1 MFGYGLGYGLGYGFG
16 PSYILIIIG
25 LVISLWASWYVN
37 HNFKKYDQV
46 PSHRGTTGADAARFI
61 LDNAGLQNIEIRRV
75 SGNLT
80 DNYNPG
86 NKTLNLSDST
96 YDSTSVAAIG
106 VAAHECGHAIQD
118 QTSYAPMRVR
128 ASLVPAVNLGSQAS
142 IPLIIVG
149 ALMGGNHFLITLGIW
164 LFALVVLFQVV
175 TLPVEFNA
183 SGRAVKILSSGSL
196 LDSDEVPMVK
206 QVLFAAALTYVA
218 AVISTALQLLRLI
231 LIFGNDRR

>member
-1 MFGYGLGYGLGYGFG
+1 MYGYGYGFG
-16 PSYILIIIG
+16 PSYLLIIIG
-25 LVISLWASWYVN
+25 LAISMWASWYVN
-37 HNFKKYDQV
+37 HNFKKYDQFT
-46 PSHRGTTGADAARFI
+46 SHRGKSGADAARYI
-61 LDNAGLQNIEIRRV
+61 LDSAGLQDIQINKV

-86 NKTLNLSDST
+86 DKTLNLSEST

-128 ASLVPAVNLGSQAS
+128 AALVPAVNLGSNAS
-142 IPLIIVG
+142 IPLIIIG
-149 ALMGGNHFLITLGIW
+149 ALLGMNQTLITIGIW

-183 SGRAVKILSSGSL
+183 SGRAIKILGSGDI
-196 LDSDEVPMVK
+196 LDNDEVPMVK

-218 AVISTALQLLRLI
+218 AAISTALQLLRLI
-231 LIFGNDRR
+231 LIFGDNRN

>member
-1 MFGYGLGYGLGYGFG
+1 MYGYGYGFG
-16 PSYILIIIG
+16 LSYLLIIIG
-25 LVISLWASWYVN
+25 LAISLWASWYVN
-37 HNFKKYDQV
+37 HNFKKYDQFT
-46 PSHRGTTGADAARFI
+46 SHRGKSGADAARYI
-61 LDNAGLQNIEIRRV
+61 LDSAGLQDIQINKV

-86 NKTLNLSDST
+86 NKTLNLSEST

-118 QTSYAPMRVR
+118 QTSYVPMRVR
-128 ASLVPAVNLGSQAS
+128 AALVPAVNLGSNAS
-142 IPLIIVG
+142 IPLIIIG
-149 ALMGGNHFLITLGIW
+149 ALLGMNQTLITLGIW

-183 SGRAVKILSSGSL
+183 SGRAIKILGSGDI

-218 AVISTALQLLRLI
+218 AAISTALQLLRLI
-231 LIFGNDRR
+231 IIFGDNRN

>member
-1 MFGYGLGYGLGYGFG
+1 MYTYGFFG
-16 PSYILIIIG
+16 PSYLLIIIG

-37 HNFKKYDQV
+37 HNFKKYDEV
-46 PSHRGTTGADAARFI
+46 PSHHGTSGADAARFI
-61 LDNAGLQNIEIRRV
+61 LDNAGLQNIQIQRV
-75 SGNLT
+75 SGKLT
-80 DNYNPG
+80 DNYNPT
-86 NKTLNLSDST
+86 NKTLNLSEST

-118 QTSYAPMRVR
+118 QTSYAPMRLR
-128 ASLVPAVNLGSQAS
+128 SALVPAVNLGSNFS
-142 IPLIIVG
+142 IPIILLGVILGANQTLIQI
-149 ALMGGNHFLITLGIW
+149 GIW

-183 SGRAVKILSSGSL
+183 SGRAVKILSSSTL
-196 LDSDEVPMVK
+196 VDNDEVPMVK

-231 LIFGNDRR
+231 LIFGDNRN

>member
-1 MFGYGLGYGLGYGFG
+1 MYGYGFFG
-16 PSYILIIIG
+16 PSYFLVIIG

-46 PSHRGTTGADAARFI
+46 TSQSGTSGAQAARFI
-61 LDNAGLQNIEIRRV
+61 LDNAGLQDVQILRT

-80 DNYNPG
+80 DNYNPT
-86 NKTLNLSDST
+86 NKTLNLSEST
-96 YDSTSVAAIG
+96 FDSTSVAAIG

-118 QTSYAPMRVR
+118 QTGYVPMRAR
-128 ASLVPAVNLGSQAS
+128 AALVPAVNLGSNFS
-142 IPLIIVG
+142 IPLILLGVILG
-149 ALMGGNHFLITLGIW
+149 ANQTLIQIGIW

-183 SGRAVKILSSGSL
+183 SGRAIKILSSGNVL
-196 LDSDEVPMVK
+196 NSDEVPMVK
-206 QVLFAAALTYVA
+206 QVLLAAALTYVA

-231 LIFGNDRR
+231 MIFGDNRN

>member
-1 MFGYGLGYGLGYGFG
+1 MFGYGYGYGFG
-16 PSYILIIIG
+16 PSYLLIIIG

-37 HNFKKYDQV
+37 HNFKKYDKFI
-46 PSHRGTTGADAARFI
+46 SHHGTSGAEAARFI
-61 LDNAGLQNIEIRRV
+61 LDNAGLQNIQINKV

-86 NKTLNLSDST
+86 NKTLNLSEST

-118 QTSYAPMRVR
+118 QKNYAPMRLR
-128 ASLVPAVNLGSQAS
+128 AALVPAVNLGSNAS

-149 ALMGGNHFLITLGIW
+149 ALFGMNHTLITIGIW

-183 SGRAVKILSSGSL
+183 SGRAVKILSSGDL

-218 AVISTALQLLRLI
+218 AAISTALQLLRLI
-231 LIFGNDRR
+231 LIFGNNRN

>member
-1 MFGYGLGYGLGYGFG
+1 MYGYGYGFG
-16 PSYILIIIG
+16 PNYLLIIIG

-37 HNFKKYDQV
+37 HNFKKYDQFT
-46 PSHRGTTGADAARFI
+46 SHHGISGADAARFI
-61 LDNAGLQNIEIRRV
+61 LDNAGLQNIQINKV

-86 NKTLNLSDST
+86 NKTLNLSEST

-118 QTSYAPMRVR
+118 QTSYVPMRVR
-128 ASLVPAVNLGSQAS
+128 AALVPAVNLGSNAS

-149 ALMGGNHFLITLGIW
+149 ALLGMNHTLITIGIW

-183 SGRAVKILSSGSL
+183 SGRAIKILSSGEM

-206 QVLFAAALTYVA
+206 QVLFSAALTYVA
-218 AVISTALQLLRLI
+218 AAISTALQLLRLI
-231 LIFGNDRR
+231 IIFGDNRN

>member
-1 MFGYGLGYGLGYGFG
+1 MYGYGYGFG
-16 PSYILIIIG
+16 PSYLLIIIG
-25 LVISLWASWYVN
+25 LAISMWASWYVN
-37 HNFKKYDQV
+37 HNFKKYDQFT
-46 PSHRGTTGADAARFI
+46 SHRGKSGADAARYI
-61 LDNAGLQNIEIRRV
+61 LDSAGLQDIQINKV

-86 NKTLNLSDST
+86 NKTLNLSEST

-118 QTSYAPMRVR
+118 QTSYVPMRVR
-128 ASLVPAVNLGSQAS
+128 AALVPAVNLGSNAS
-142 IPLIIVG
+142 IPLIIIG
-149 ALMGGNHFLITLGIW
+149 ALLGMNHTLITIGIW

-183 SGRAVKILSSGSL
+183 SGRAIKILGSGDI
-196 LDSDEVPMVK
+196 LDNDEVPMVK

-218 AVISTALQLLRLI
+218 AAISTALQLLRLI
-231 LIFGNDRR
+231 LVFGDNRN

>member
-1 MFGYGLGYGLGYGFG
+1 MYGYGYGFG
-16 PSYILIIIG
+16 PSYLLILIG
-25 LVISLWASWYVN
+25 LAISMWASWYVN
-37 HNFKKYDQV
+37 HNFKKYDQFT
-46 PSHRGTTGADAARFI
+46 SHRGKSGADAARYI
-61 LDNAGLQNIEIRRV
+61 LDSAGLQDIQINKV

-86 NKTLNLSDST
+86 NKTLNLSEST

-118 QTSYAPMRVR
+118 QTSYVPMRVR
-128 ASLVPAVNLGSQAS
+128 AALVPAVNLGSNAS
-142 IPLIIVG
+142 IPLIIIG
-149 ALMGGNHFLITLGIW
+149 ALLGMNHTLITIGIW

-183 SGRAVKILSSGSL
+183 SGRAIKILGSGDI
-196 LDSDEVPMVK
+196 LDNDEVPMVK

-218 AVISTALQLLRLI
+218 AAISTALQLLRLI
-231 LIFGNDRR
+231 LVFGDNRN

>member
-1 MFGYGLGYGLGYGFG
+1 MYGYGYGFG
-16 PSYILIIIG
+16 PSYLLIIIG
-25 LVISLWASWYVN
+25 LAISMWASWYVN
-37 HNFKKYDQV
+37 HNFKKYDQFT
-46 PSHRGTTGADAARFI
+46 SHRGKTGADAARYI
-61 LDNAGLQNIEIRRV
+61 LDSAGLQDIQINKV

-86 NKTLNLSDST
+86 NKTLNLSEST

-118 QTSYAPMRVR
+118 QTSYVPMRVR
-128 ASLVPAVNLGSQAS
+128 AALVPAVNLGSNAS

-149 ALMGGNHFLITLGIW
+149 ALLGMNHTLITIGIW

-183 SGRAVKILSSGSL
+183 SGRAIKILGSGDI

-218 AVISTALQLLRLI
+218 AAISTALQLLRLI
-231 LIFGNDRR
+231 LIFGDNRN

>member
-1 MFGYGLGYGLGYGFG
+1 MFGYGYGYGFG
-16 PSYILIIIG
+16 PSYLLIIIG

-37 HNFKKYDQV
+37 HNFKKYDQFT
-46 PSHRGTTGADAARFI
+46 SHHGTTGADAARFI
-61 LDNAGLQNIEIRRV
+61 LDNAGLQDVAIQQI
-75 SGNLT
+75 GGKLT

-86 NKTLNLSDST
+86 NKTLSLSEST
-96 YDSTSVAAIG
+96 YGSTSVAAIG

-118 QTSYAPMRVR
+118 QRNYLPMQLR
-128 ASLVPAVNLGSQAS
+128 AALVPAVNLGSNAS

-149 ALMGGNHFLITLGIW
+149 ALLGMNHTLITIGIW

-183 SGRAVKILSSGSL
+183 SGRAVSILKTGDL

-218 AVISTALQLLRLI
+218 AAISTALQLLRLI
-231 LIFGNDRR
+231 IIFGDNRN

>member
-1 MFGYGLGYGLGYGFG
+1 MYGYGYGFG
-16 PSYILIIIG
+16 PSYLLIIIG

-37 HNFKKYDQV
+37 HNFKKYDQFT
-46 PSHRGTTGADAARFI
+46 SHHGTSGAEAARFI
-61 LDNAGLQNIEIRRV
+61 LDNAGLQNIQINKV

-86 NKTLNLSDST
+86 NKTLNLSEST

-118 QTSYAPMRVR
+118 QTSYVPMRVR
-128 ASLVPAVNLGSQAS
+128 AALVPAVNLGSNAS

-149 ALMGGNHFLITLGIW
+149 ALLGMNHTLITIGIW

-183 SGRAVKILSSGSL
+183 SGRAIKILKSGDL
-196 LDSDEVPMVK
+196 LDSDEVPMVQK
-206 QVLFAAALTYVA
+206 VLFSAALTYVA
-218 AVISTALQLLRLI
+218 AAISTALQLLRLI
-231 LIFGNDRR
+231 IIFGDNRN

>member
-1 MFGYGLGYGLGYGFG
+1 MYGYGYGFG
-16 PSYILIIIG
+16 PSYLLIIIG
-25 LVISLWASWYVN
+25 LAISMWASWYVN
-37 HNFKKYDQV
+37 HNFKKYDQFT
-46 PSHRGTTGADAARFI
+46 SHRGKSGADAARYI
-61 LDNAGLQNIEIRRV
+61 LDSAGLQDIQINKV

-86 NKTLNLSDST
+86 NKTLNLSEST

-118 QTSYAPMRVR
+118 QTSYVPMRVR
-128 ASLVPAVNLGSQAS
+128 AALVPAVNLGSNAS

-149 ALMGGNHFLITLGIW
+149 ALLGMNHTLITIGIW

-183 SGRAVKILSSGSL
+183 SGRAIKILGSGDI
-196 LDSDEVPMVK
+196 LDNDEVPMVK

-218 AVISTALQLLRLI
+218 AAISTALQLLRLI
-231 LIFGNDRR
+231 LIFGDNRN

>member
-1 MFGYGLGYGLGYGFG
+1 MYGYGYGFG
-16 PSYILIIIG
+16 PSYLLIIIG
-25 LVISLWASWYVN
+25 LAISLWASWYVN
-37 HNFKKYDQV
+37 HNFKKYDQFT
-46 PSHRGTTGADAARFI
+46 SHRGKSGADAARYI
-61 LDNAGLQNIEIRRV
+61 LDSAGLQDIQINKV

-86 NKTLNLSDST
+86 NKTLNLSEST

-118 QTSYAPMRVR
+118 QTSYVPMRVR
-128 ASLVPAVNLGSQAS
+128 AALVPAVNLGSNAS
-142 IPLIIVG
+142 IPLIIIG
-149 ALMGGNHFLITLGIW
+149 ALLGMNQTLITLGIW

-183 SGRAVKILSSGSL
+183 SGRAIKILGSGDI

-218 AVISTALQLLRLI
+218 AAISTALQLLRLI
-231 LIFGNDRR
+231 IIFGDNRN

>member
-1 MFGYGLGYGLGYGFG
+1 MYGYGYGFG
-16 PSYILIIIG
+16 PSYLLIIIG

-37 HNFKKYDQV
+37 HNFKKYDQFT
-46 PSHRGTTGADAARFI
+46 SHHGISGADAARFI
-61 LDNAGLQNIEIRRV
+61 LDNAGLQNIQINKV

-86 NKTLNLSDST
+86 NKTLNLSEST

-118 QTSYAPMRVR
+118 QTSYVPMRVR
-128 ASLVPAVNLGSQAS
+128 AALVPAVNLGSNAS

-149 ALMGGNHFLITLGIW
+149 ALLGMNHTLITIGIW

-183 SGRAVKILSSGSL
+183 SGRAIKILSSGEM

-206 QVLFAAALTYVA
+206 KVLFSAALTYVA
-218 AVISTALQLLRLI
+218 AAISTALQLLRLI
-231 LIFGNDRR
+231 ILFGDNRN

>member
-1 MFGYGLGYGLGYGFG
+1 MYGYGYGFG
-16 PSYILIIIG
+16 PSYLLIIIG

-37 HNFKKYDQV
+37 HNFKKYDQFT
-46 PSHRGTTGADAARFI
+46 SHHGKSGADAARFI
-61 LDNAGLQNIEIRRV
+61 LDKAGLQDIQINKV

-86 NKTLNLSDST
+86 NKTLNLSEST

-118 QTSYAPMRVR
+118 QKGYVPMRIR
-128 ASLVPAVNLGSQAS
+128 ASLVPAVNLGSNAS
-142 IPLIIVG
+142 IPLILVG
-149 ALMGGNHFLITLGIW
+149 VILGMNHTLITIGIW

-183 SGRAVKILSSGSL
+183 SGRAIKILSSGDI
-196 LDSDEVPMVK
+196 LDNDEVPMVK
-206 QVLFAAALTYVA
+206 QVLFSAALTYVA
-218 AVISTALQLLRLI
+218 AAISTALQLLRLI
-231 LIFGNDRR
+231 IIFGNDRN

>member
-1 MFGYGLGYGLGYGFG
+1 MFGYGYGYGFG
-16 PSYILIIIG
+16 SSYILIIIG

-37 HNFKKYDQV
+37 HNFKKYDQFE
-46 PSHRGTTGADAARFI
+46 SHHGISGADAARFI
-61 LDNAGLQNIEIRRV
+61 LDSAGLQNVQIREV

-86 NKTLNLSDST
+86 NKTLNLSEST
-96 YDSTSVAAIG
+96 YSSTSVAAIG

-128 ASLVPAVNLGSQAS
+128 AALVPAVNLGSNAS
-142 IPLIIVG
+142 IPLILIG
-149 ALMGGNHFLITLGIW
+149 AVLGMNQTLITIGIW

-183 SGRAVKILSSGSL
+183 SGRAIKILKSGDL
-196 LDSDEVPMVK
+196 LDSDEVPMVR
-206 QVLFAAALTYVA
+206 QVLFSAALTYVA
-218 AVISTALQLLRLI
+218 AAISTALQLLRLI
-231 LIFGNDRR
+231 LIFGNNRN

>member
-1 MFGYGLGYGLGYGFG
+1 MYGYGYGFG
-16 PSYILIIIG
+16 PSYLLIIIG

-37 HNFKKYDQV
+37 HNFKKYDQFT
-46 PSHRGTTGADAARFI
+46 SHHGISGADAARFI
-61 LDNAGLQNIEIRRV
+61 LDNAGLQNIQINKV

-86 NKTLNLSDST
+86 NKTLNLSEST

-118 QTSYAPMRVR
+118 QTSYVPMRVR
-128 ASLVPAVNLGSQAS
+128 AALVPAVNLGSNDS

-149 ALMGGNHFLITLGIW
+149 ALLGMNHTLITIGIW

-183 SGRAVKILSSGSL
+183 SGRAIKILSSGEM

-206 QVLFAAALTYVA
+206 QVLFSAALTYVA
-218 AVISTALQLLRLI
+218 AAISTALQLLRLI
-231 LIFGNDRR
+231 IIFGDNRN

>member
-1 MFGYGLGYGLGYGFG
+1 MYGYGYGFG
-16 PSYILIIIG
+16 PSYLLIIIG

-37 HNFKKYDQV
+37 HNFKKYDQFT
-46 PSHRGTTGADAARFI
+46 SHHGISGADAARFI
-61 LDNAGLQNIEIRRV
+61 LDNAGLQNIQINKV

-86 NKTLNLSDST
+86 NKTLNLSEST

-118 QTSYAPMRVR
+118 QTSYVPMRVR
-128 ASLVPAVNLGSQAS
+128 AALVPAVNLGSNAS

-149 ALMGGNHFLITLGIW
+149 ALLGMNHTLITIGIW

-183 SGRAVKILSSGSL
+183 SGRAIKILSSGEM

-206 QVLFAAALTYVA
+206 KVLFSAALTYVA
-218 AVISTALQLLRLI
+218 AAISTALQLLRLI
-231 LIFGNDRR
+231 IIFGDNRN

>member
-1 MFGYGLGYGLGYGFG
+1 MYGYGYGFG
-16 PSYILIIIG
+16 SSYLLIIIG

-37 HNFKKYDQV
+37 HNFKKYDQFT
-46 PSHRGTTGADAARFI
+46 SHHRISGADAARYI
-61 LDNAGLQNIEIRRV
+61 LDNAGLQNIQINKV

-86 NKTLNLSDST
+86 NKTLNLSEST

-118 QTSYAPMRVR
+118 QTSYVPMRVR
-128 ASLVPAVNLGSQAS
+128 AALVPAVNLGSNAS

-149 ALMGGNHFLITLGIW
+149 ALLGMNHTLITIGIW

-183 SGRAVKILSSGSL
+183 SGRAIKILSSGDL

-206 QVLFAAALTYVA
+206 QVLFSAALTYVA
-218 AVISTALQLLRLI
+218 AAISTALQLLRLI
-231 LIFGNDRR
+231 IIFGDNRN

>member
-1 MFGYGLGYGLGYGFG
+1 MYGYGFG
-16 PSYILIIIG
+16 FDPTFILIIIG

-37 HNFKKYDQV
+37 HNFKKYDQY
-46 PSHRGTTGADAARFI
+46 PSRSGATGADAARFI
-61 LDNAGLQNIEIRRV
+61 LDKAGLNNIQINQV

-86 NKTLNLSDST
+86 DKTLNLSEST
-96 YDSTSVAAIG
+96 YGSTSVAAIG

-118 QTSYAPMRVR
+118 QHSYVPMRIR
-128 ASLVPAVNLGSQAS
+128 AALVPAVNLGSNFS
-142 IPLIIVG
+142 IPLIIIG
-149 ALMGGNHFLITLGIW
+149 MILGMNHFMITIGIW

-183 SGRAVKILSSGSL
+183 SRRAVSILNSGDI
-196 LDSDEVPMVK
+196 LDSEEVPMVK

-218 AVISTALQLLRLI
+218 AAISTALQLLRLI
-231 LIFGNDRR
+231 LIFGNNRD

>member
-1 MFGYGLGYGLGYGFG
+1 MYGYGYGFG
-16 PSYILIIIG
+16 PSYLLIIIG
-25 LVISLWASWYVN
+25 LAISMWASWYVN
-37 HNFKKYDQV
+37 HNFKKYDQFT
-46 PSHRGTTGADAARFI
+46 SHRGKSGADAARYI
-61 LDNAGLQNIEIRRV
+61 LDSAGLQDIQINKV

-86 NKTLNLSDST
+86 NKTLNLSEST

-118 QTSYAPMRVR
+118 QTSYVPMRVR
-128 ASLVPAVNLGSQAS
+128 AALVPAVNLGSNAS
-142 IPLIIVG
+142 IPLIIIG
-149 ALMGGNHFLITLGIW
+149 ALLGMNHTLITIGIW

-183 SGRAVKILSSGSL
+183 SGRAIKILGSGDI
-196 LDSDEVPMVK
+196 LDNDEIPMVK

-218 AVISTALQLLRLI
+218 AAISTALQLLRLI
-231 LIFGNDRR
+231 LIFGDNRN

>member
-1 MFGYGLGYGLGYGFG
+1 MYGYGYGFG
-16 PSYILIIIG
+16 PSYLLIIIG
-25 LVISLWASWYVN
+25 LAISMWASWYVN
-37 HNFKKYDQV
+37 HNFKKYDQFT
-46 PSHRGTTGADAARFI
+46 SHRGKSGADAARYI
-61 LDNAGLQNIEIRRV
+61 LDSAGLQDIQINKV

-86 NKTLNLSDST
+86 DKTLNLSEST

-128 ASLVPAVNLGSQAS
+128 AALVPAVNLGSTAS
-142 IPLIIVG
+142 IPLIIIG
-149 ALMGGNHFLITLGIW
+149 ALLGMNQTLITIGIW

-183 SGRAVKILSSGSL
+183 SGRAIKILGSGDI
-196 LDSDEVPMVK
+196 LDNDEVPMVK

-218 AVISTALQLLRLI
+218 AAISTALQLLRLI
-231 LIFGNDRR
+231 LIFGDNRN

>member
-1 MFGYGLGYGLGYGFG
+1 MYTYGFFG
-16 PSYILIIIG
+16 PSYLLIIIG

-37 HNFKKYDQV
+37 HNFKKYDEV
-46 PSHRGTTGADAARFI
+46 PSHHGTSGADAARFI
-61 LDNAGLQNIEIRRV
+61 LDNAGLQNVQIQRV
-75 SGNLT
+75 SGKLT
-80 DNYNPG
+80 DNYNPT
-86 NKTLNLSDST
+86 NKTLNLSEST

-118 QTSYAPMRVR
+118 QTSYAPMRLR
-128 ASLVPAVNLGSQAS
+128 SALVPAVNLGSNFS
-142 IPLIIVG
+142 IPIILLGVILGANQTLIQI
-149 ALMGGNHFLITLGIW
+149 GIW

-183 SGRAVKILSSGSL
+183 SGRAVKILSSSTL
-196 LDSDEVPMVK
+196 VDNDEVPMVK

-231 LIFGNDRR
+231 LIFGDNRN

>member
-1 MFGYGLGYGLGYGFG
+1 MYGYGYGFG
-16 PSYILIIIG
+16 PSYLLIIIG
-25 LVISLWASWYVN
+25 LAISMWASWYVN
-37 HNFKKYDQV
+37 HNFKKYDQFT
-46 PSHRGTTGADAARFI
+46 SHRGKSGADAARYI
-61 LDNAGLQNIEIRRV
+61 LDSAGLQDIQINKV

-86 NKTLNLSDST
+86 DKTLNLSEST

-128 ASLVPAVNLGSQAS
+128 AALVPAVNLGSNAS
-142 IPLIIVG
+142 IPLIIIG
-149 ALMGGNHFLITLGIW
+149 ALLGMNHTLITIGIW

-183 SGRAVKILSSGSL
+183 SGRAIKILGSGDI

-218 AVISTALQLLRLI
+218 AAISTALQLLRLI
-231 LIFGNDRR
+231 LIFGDNRN

>member
-1 MFGYGLGYGLGYGFG
+1 MYGYGYGFG
-16 PSYILIIIG
+16 PSYLLIIIG
-25 LVISLWASWYVN
+25 LAISLWASWYVN
-37 HNFKKYDQV
+37 HNFKKYDQFT
-46 PSHRGTTGADAARFI
+46 SHRGKSWADAARYI
-61 LDNAGLQNIEIRRV
+61 LDSAGLQDIQINKV

-86 NKTLNLSDST
+86 NKTLNLSEST

-118 QTSYAPMRVR
+118 QTSYVPMRVR
-128 ASLVPAVNLGSQAS
+128 AALVPAVNLGSNAS
-142 IPLIIVG
+142 IPLIIIG
-149 ALMGGNHFLITLGIW
+149 ALLGMNQTLITLGIW

-183 SGRAVKILSSGSL
+183 SGRAIKILGSGDI

-218 AVISTALQLLRLI
+218 AAISTALQLLRLI
-231 LIFGNDRR
+231 IIFGDNRN

>member
-1 MFGYGLGYGLGYGFG
+1 MYGYGYGFG
-16 PSYILIIIG
+16 PSYLLIIIG

-37 HNFKKYDQV
+37 HNFKKYDQFT
-46 PSHRGTTGADAARFI
+46 SHHGISGADAARFI
-61 LDNAGLQNIEIRRV
+61 LDNAGLQNIQINKV

-86 NKTLNLSDST
+86 NKTLNLSEST

-118 QTSYAPMRVR
+118 QTSYVPMRVR
-128 ASLVPAVNLGSQAS
+128 AALVPAVNLGSNAS

-149 ALMGGNHFLITLGIW
+149 ALLGMNHTLITIGIW

-183 SGRAVKILSSGSL
+183 SGRAIKILSSGEM
-196 LDSDEVPMVK
+196 LDNDEVPMVK
-206 QVLFAAALTYVA
+206 QVLFSAALTYVA
-218 AVISTALQLLRLI
+218 AAISTALQLLRLI
-231 LIFGNDRR
+231 IIFGDNRN